1 MAVYLLPETLDVDS
15 DFMKMVSEDYERFGD
30 EGMPFM
36 LEEYILQK
44 FRIDLSATFA
54 GVKIKN
60 PFGKASGQLSMN
72 IKQVKDDITAGIGFV
87 VLKTVI
93 AQDEAG
99 SSAMEEW
106 KVSRPRMKV
115 ERIRSRSGR
124 EGWSVTW
131 KGRGWDKS
139 FEEYLEFYKE
149 AYSLGNA
156 NGIPVAASSQF
167 HLPEVDEEFR
177 REEYQYTG
185 QQIVNAYL
193 SVKGNLPCILE
204 IDFSPT
210 VNLNPGAEDEKN
222 VLRWFRE
229 VPRLIRKVVGKQTI
243 LGVKIFNTIRG
254 SEFQKKILKELLNSH
269 DEIDYLTCFN
279 RLLDKE
285 KGMTYGGY
293 DLSDTNLY
301 ILDSLK
307 NEILKARER
316 GLTISATG
324 NICSGKMMIEY
335 ALRGATNGQCHTF
348 FQLPL
353 EEYRMKRGNRSER
366 ALHKLLFHPEEGLLV
381 AMKWLEEKGYLFRVD
396 DLLRFLDIF
405 DHSIERSCSDDN

>member
-30 EGMPFM
+30 EGMPFK

-44 FRIDLSATFA
+44 YKIDLSATFA

-72 IKQVKDDITAGIGFV
+72 IKQVKDDITGGIGFV

-149 AYSLGNA
+149 AYALGNA

-167 HLPEVDEEFR
+167 HFPEVDEEFR
-177 REEYQYTG
+177 IEEYQYTG
-185 QQIVNAYL
+185 QQLVNAYM
-193 SVKGNLPCILE
+193 SVKGDFPCILE

-210 VNLNPGAEDEKN
+210 VNLNPGAEDEEN
-222 VLRWFRE
+222 VLRWFME
-229 VPRLIRKVVGKQTI
+229 VPRLVREVVGKETI
-243 LGVKIFNTIRG
+243 LGVKIFNTVLG
-254 SEFQKKILKELLNSH
+254 LEFQKEILKELLNSH

-285 KGMTYGGY
+285 KGRTYGGY
-293 DLSDTNLY
+293 DLSDVNLY
-301 ILDSLK
+301 VLDSLK

-324 NICSGKMMIEY
+324 NISSGKMMVEY

-353 EEYRMKRGNRSER
+353 EEYRMKKGNRSER
-366 ALHKLLFHPEEGLLV
+366 ALHRFLFHPEEGLLV
-381 AMKWLEEKGYLFRVD
+381 AMKWLEEKGSLFRVGD
-396 DLLRFLDIF
+396 FLRFLDIF
-405 DHSIERSCSDDN
+405 DHSIERGCHDDN

>member
-1 MAVYLLPETLDVDS
+1 
-15 DFMKMVSEDYERFGD
+15 
-30 EGMPFM
+30 
-36 LEEYILQK
+36 
-44 FRIDLSATFA
+44 
-54 GVKIKN
+54 
-60 PFGKASGQLSMN
+60 MN

-269 DEIDYLTCFN
+269 DEIDYLTCF
-279 RLLDKE
+279 
-285 KGMTYGGY
+285 
-293 DLSDTNLY
+293 
-301 ILDSLK
+301 
-307 NEILKARER
+307 
-316 GLTISATG
+316 
-324 NICSGKMMIEY
+324 
-335 ALRGATNGQCHTF
+335 
-348 FQLPL
+348 
-353 EEYRMKRGNRSER
+353 
-366 ALHKLLFHPEEGLLV
+366 
-381 AMKWLEEKGYLFRVD
+381 
-396 DLLRFLDIF
+396 
-405 DHSIERSCSDDN
+405 